1 MTELFPPPLTIDG
14 LIHHPGAYPDIHA
27 EDYHGREI
35 CVRPSISSTG
45 LKLISSKSARHYW
58 ANSPLNPNRPVRK
71 EKAHFAVGKALH
83 DLLLLND
90 RFATHYYILPAG
102 YNARANEWAE
112 YRAGADYAL
121 KTGRTVLTKAQHDMV
136 LAMADQLVKDELAHA
151 LLTAGTPEMTL
162 VAIDPETDVFMRA
175 RPDILP
181 TTMEII
187 PDIKTAADASLDV
200 YERAATKFGY
210 FQSAAHYLDVIE
222 GVFGPAKR
230 RFVLITVEK
239 EYPYVV
245 TIDQLDDVDID
256 MARLRNRA
264 ALNRFAECLKTG
276 EWPAY
281 TSRQKPIRQL
291 MMAPYE
297 RALINQAIERGE
309 LSY

>member
-1 MTELFPPPLTIDG
+1 MNELFAPPLGKDG
-14 LIHHPGAYPDIHA
+14 LIVHPGAYPDVSA

-35 CVRPSISSTG
+35 CVRPSVSSSG
-45 LKLISSKSARHYW
+45 LKLISAKSPRHYW
-58 ANSPLNPNRPVRK
+58 ANSSMNPERPVRK
-71 EKAHFAVGKALH
+71 EKAHFAIGKALH
-83 DLLLLND
+83 DVLLLND
-90 RFATHYYILPAG
+90 RFTTHYYVLPEG
-102 YNARANEWAE
+102 YNSRSRDFEEYRIAAE
-112 YRAGADYAL
+112 YAAR
-121 KTGRTVLTKAQHDMV
+121 KGRTVLTKTQHEMC
-136 LAMADQLVKDELAHA
+136 LAMADQLKNDELAQA

-162 VAIDPETDVFMRA
+162 VAIDPETQVYMRA
-175 RPDILP
+175 RPDVLP

-200 YERAATKFGY
+200 YERAATRFGY

-222 GVFGPAKR
+222 QLYGAAKR
-230 RFVLITVEK
+230 KFVLVTVEK

-256 MARLRNRA
+256 FARLRNRA
-264 ALNRFAECLKTG
+264 ALNRFADCLKSG